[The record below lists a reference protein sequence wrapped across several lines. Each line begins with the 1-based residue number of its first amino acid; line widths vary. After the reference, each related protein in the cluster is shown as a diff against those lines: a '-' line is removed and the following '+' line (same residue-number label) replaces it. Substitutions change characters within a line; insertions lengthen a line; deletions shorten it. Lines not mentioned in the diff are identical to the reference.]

1 MAAHSVRG
9 VRSGSHRGY
18 GSHARIPANSPLLR
32 KHHPIRNT
40 LLVLLFLILCA
51 VGAAGWV
58 GYRFYQQA
66 MQVKGHEMQA
76 VALLKDVQNMKDL
89 QSAGSLDQLIPQV
102 KAHTAAAKEIA
113 HGDLWQYAAKAPK
126 YGTDIQIVQGMTDV
140 VDAVVTDTLPKLSN
154 VMKTLLGT
162 PLSNGDG
169 QVNLQPI
176 VDAQAGFNETN
187 TLLQQ
192 QLAQLE
198 ALPQP
203 TVPQVKT
210 AYGQSVEQFTQI
222 AQTIQDVNNT
232 LQVLP
237 QFLGVNGARTYVV
250 VAQTTS
256 EARSGGGLVGSL
268 GTMTANGG
276 KIEVGDFHPNTK
288 FISLYHGG
296 ASDEQS
302 VFDGPLVFSFDIRDT
317 GANPDFNKVA
327 ERIRKIWNYSAYS
340 NGIVDGVMMI
350 DPVFIQEMVKISGN
364 IQLDNGVTLTGDN
377 TAEYLLNT
385 IYKTVP
391 ISKQDY
397 YFEYVAKTAMNNMFK
412 SMKVDTMMKMV
423 QSLGS
428 LAQQRHLYMYT
439 FHEDEAKNFQDA
451 GFAKSS
457 PSSEEHP
464 EVGIYLNEQNPSK
477 LDWYIKRKTV
487 VTHTGANADGSQN
500 YHVSFTMTNTI
511 SESDVS
517 KYSWY
522 LVGGQNGIG
531 AAGTAVEKMLFYGP
545 AGGSISNLKASG
557 TGKVTDNAQ
566 KAKLNGKSLLTS
578 VVYLA
583 SGESVTYD
591 FDVTTSPKASADAL
605 LGVDQTPMGWLD
617 NDISYN

>member
-1 MAAHSVRG
+1 M
-9 VRSGSHRGY
+9 
-18 GSHARIPANSPLLR
+18 LK

-40 LLVLLFLILCA
+40 LLVLLLLILCA
-51 VGAAGWV
+51 AGAAAYT

-66 MQVKGHEMQA
+66 MQVKDHEMQA
-76 VALLKDVQNMKDL
+76 VSLLKNVQNMKDL
-89 QSAGSLDQLIPQV
+89 QSADALDQLIPQV

-113 HGDLWQYAAKAPK
+113 HGDLWQRAAQLPK
-126 YGTDIQIVQGMTDV
+126 YGTDIQTVQGMTDV
-140 VDAVVTDTLPKLSN
+140 VDSVVTDTLPKLSG

-162 PLSNGDG
+162 SLSNGDG

-176 VDAQAGFNETN
+176 VDAQSGFNDTS

-192 QLAQLE
+192 QLEQLE

-203 TVPQVKT
+203 TVPQVKS
-210 AYGQSVEQFTQI
+210 AYDQSVEQFTQI
-222 AQTIQDVNNT
+222 TQTIKDVNDT

-256 EARSGGGLVGSL
+256 ESRSSGGLVGSL
-268 GTMTANGG
+268 GTMTADNG
-276 KIEVGDFHPNTK
+276 KIEVGDFHPNARFLNT
-288 FISLYHGG
+288 YYGG
-296 ASDEQS
+296 STDEQN
-302 VFDGPLVFSFDIRDT
+302 VFDGPLVFRFDVRDT
-317 GANPDFNKVA
+317 TANPDFDKVA
-327 ERIRKIWNYSAYS
+327 ERIRTIWNYSAYS
-340 NGIVDGVMMI
+340 STKVDGVMMI
-350 DPVFIQEMVKISGN
+350 DPVFIQEMVKLSGN
-364 IQLDNGVTLTGDN
+364 ITLDNGVTLTGDN

-385 IYKTVP
+385 IYKTVA

-412 SMKVDTMMKMV
+412 GMKIDTMMKMV

-428 LAQQRHLYMYT
+428 LAEQRHLYMYT
-439 FHEDEAKNFQDA
+439 FHEDEAQNFQNA

-457 PSSEEHP
+457 PSSEENP
-464 EVGIYLNEQNPSK
+464 EVGIYLNQQNASK

-487 VTHTGANADGSQN
+487 VTHTGTNADGSQN

-511 SESDVS
+511 PENDVS

-522 LVGGQNGIG
+522 LVGGNNGVG
-531 AAGTAVEKMLFYGP
+531 GAGTAVEKMLFYGP
-545 AGGSISNLKASG
+545 VGGSISNLKASG

-583 SGESVTYD
+583 SGASVTYD
-591 FDVTTSPKASADAL
+591 FDVTTSAKATAQ

-617 NDISYN
+617 TGVTYNR